1 MVGHLCELFQVMA
14 GYVWLYL
21 VRSFEVVLIL
31 FKVRT
36 SYVSFVRLDQVMS
49 CYFRF
54 AHVMIC

>member
-1 MVGHLCELFQVMA
+1 MA
-14 GYVWLYL
+14 GYVWLYQ
-21 VRSFEVVLIL
+21 VRSFEVMFIL
-31 FKVRT
+31 FKVRS